1 MHGELAGVAA
11 GVRADLTLEGALV
24 RVNALVFAQAAAVCR
39 AVVALFTFIWLL
51 SRVRSHVRLQLIL
64 PTETLP
70 ARLTLVGFV
79 TSSSTNTC
87 MGPQVT
93 LHVLHS
99 ISRLELTA
107 WVVAALLLLGY
118 RGGHFPGATFCGYGD
133 ALGRGAFTR
142 QKSLISVFKDKF
154 RSRNGDS
161 LCLGGDRPR
170 CCRSWSHRFRRYKLD
185 SVCSSRGGA
194 GEVAAALL
202 VRHKSI
208 QIIELGLAEATD
220 VDVRCELHQHCGP
233 S

>member
-24 RVNALVFAQAAAVCR
+24 RVNALVFAQAAAVGR

-79 TSSSTNTC
+79 TC

-107 WVVAALLLLGY
+107 WVVAALLLLG
-118 RGGHFPGATFCGYGD
+118 
-133 ALGRGAFTR
+133 
-142 QKSLISVFKDKF
+142 
-154 RSRNGDS
+154 
-161 LCLGGDRPR
+161 
-170 CCRSWSHRFRRYKLD
+170 
-185 SVCSSRGGA
+185 
-194 GEVAAALL
+194 
-202 VRHKSI
+202 
-208 QIIELGLAEATD
+208 
-220 VDVRCELHQHCGP
+220 
-233 S
+233 